1 MRKII
6 NDIKSTIYCKYIH
19 MTKKVNSDKFKCT
32 CSSCKYFKECDKSYY
47 TYVLNEIHR
56 LNDEFL
62 TCSFECMNCHL
73 DEFKISCND
82 FCSVNMQLMNISYQA
97 NYWNRILKFYDES
110 EE

>member
-1 MRKII
+1 MKKII

-19 MTKKVNSDKFKCT
+19 MTKKVNSDEFKCF

-62 TCSFECMNCHL
+62 TCFFECMNCHL
-73 DEFKISCND
+73 DEFKISCDD
-82 FCSVNMQLMNISYQA
+82 FCLVNEKISYIQYQS
-97 NYWNRILKFYDES
+97 NYWNRILKYYDEK
-110 EE
+110 